1 MKPRATDRAPRLTR
15 EDLSAIAEESGLLD
29 GLPGVRPWDPRAL
42 WRAVLD
48 LGVRAAPAR
57 KRKPRAWEHFQ
68 QAIGALKVL
77 DVLDRRYLRRR

>member
-1 MKPRATDRAPRLTR
+1 MKRRPDGCAPRLTR
-15 EDLSAIAEESGLLD
+15 DDLSSIAEESGVLD

-48 LGVRAAPAR
+48 LGVRAARSR

-68 QAIGALKVL
+68 QAIGAMKVL
-77 DVLDRRYLRRR
+77 DALDAAHVRRE

>member
-1 MKPRATDRAPRLTR
+1 MKRRIDRAPRLTR
-15 EDLSAIAEESGLLD
+15 DDLSSIAEASGLLNE
-29 GLPGVRPWDPRAL
+29 LPGVRPWDPRAL

-48 LGVRAAPAR
+48 LGVRSARAR

-77 DVLDRRYLRRR
+77 DALERHFLRK